1 MANIYDKAKELG
13 QMIQNSPEMA
23 AMAEADKKQ
32 LADPQAQEMI
42 KAYNLVR
49 MNLAR
54 KAQSDNIT
62 KEEMDK
68 IRQELTDEFTKL
80 TENQNIAEYVN
91 AKRAFDTMITAIN
104 DILSRYIT
112 GDDQP
117 HACTSDC
124 STCGGCH

>member
-117 HACTSDC
+117 HTCTSDC